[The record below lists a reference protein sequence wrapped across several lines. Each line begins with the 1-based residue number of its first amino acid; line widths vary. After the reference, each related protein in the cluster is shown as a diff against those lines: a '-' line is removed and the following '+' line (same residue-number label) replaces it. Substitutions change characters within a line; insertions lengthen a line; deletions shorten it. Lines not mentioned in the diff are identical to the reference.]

1 MEIKLYGLP
10 NCPKCEEI
18 KAFLT
23 SKSIAFSYSNDFE
36 TTAIIGSKYRLRSS
50 PILVQNDKAYSYNDI
65 LSKIEDIMAGI

>member
-23 SKSIAFSYSNDFE
+23 SKSIPFSYTNNFE
-36 TTAIIGSKYRLRSS
+36 ETAIIGSKYRIRSS
-50 PILVQNDKAYSYNDI
+50 PILIKCEKAYSYNDI
-65 LSKIEDIMAGI
+65 LSKIDEIMVI